1 MDSELPSKSAGP
13 LISEVLMGGG
23 EAGML
28 GVCLAELAED
38 REWHSLLGRPHRQQ
52 PPCLPALG
60 CRAECFHLNPTSPI
74 QRGGGTE
81 AWEGDSSGPSAL
93 GALPPGTDERAPEGK
108 G

>member
-52 PPCLPALG
+52 PPCLQPWVAGLSV
-60 CRAECFHLNPTSPI
+60 FT
-74 QRGGGTE
+74 
-81 AWEGDSSGPSAL
+81 
-93 GALPPGTDERAPEGK
+93 
-108 G
+108 